1 MNPLPFLLLLL
12 LGSSAAFAQTT
23 KLFSTD
29 HGLSNS
35 LINQVYQ
42 DKKGFIWIA
51 TENGLNKFDGNKF
64 TVYRKLPGDSAT
76 LNSNQLQTLFEDSF
90 GNFWVRA
97 SGLMKYHRDHDTFEE
112 VFIADE
118 AGKRIYP
125 SITSICE
132 RKNGDVWFASS
143 GLGLFS
149 VKRGESEC
157 RLAAPLNKRLSSLFL
172 TAVYEDSD
180 NRLWVGT
187 DNSGLNVYAFD
198 TDELHIYTASS
209 DEQNR
214 ITSDAISSI
223 CGDDSGSVFVGTLDG
238 GLNKLEAHG
247 TKITHIHGSD
257 GNRHTSVKTLLFDRA
272 GRLYAGTDGNGIKV
286 YNPQKQALEAYE
298 PFSSP
303 FDFHKAKVHSLM
315 EDKEGNIWAGIF
327 QKGVFFIPA
336 NPNGF
341 RYVGY
346 KSFKKNR
353 IGTNCVMSIYKS
365 SDGAVWVGTDNDG
378 LYAIHNQG
386 VKHYENT
393 DQPTSVP
400 NTILCIRETPD
411 GQLWLG
417 SYLNGAALFDR
428 KTGKCR
434 YLNTQTDNSLSS
446 NKIYCMADDKKGG
459 LWIGTHSGGLYKYD
473 VARQSFT
480 AHHFQHGGNESG
492 LSNSWINALLYE
504 EEGLLWIGTF
514 GGLNCL
520 NTMTNTIYAYV
531 KEKSN
536 LPSNTVFSLQKDR
549 QGKIWIGTD
558 EGLACLN
565 KKTGE
570 IKSYTMHDGLPNN
583 EICAIEEDEQGN
595 IWLSTYSGLSRYSP
609 VEDKFTSYYASDGL
623 QGNEFSRGAGF
634 KSADG
639 EIFFGGVNGI
649 TSFVPRQIHSKK
661 ESLDVYITGFQ
672 LFGKPVRWGQ
682 KSGKKEIL
690 NKPLLEA
697 SRITLSPNDNVF
709 SLEFSTLSYANSEG
723 VWYRYRLE
731 NFDPEWMSTPLGANR
746 VAYTNLNPGK
756 YRLLFQAVDKE
767 NKSEIKSVEVIIRSP
782 WYRTAAA
789 KIIYAAGLLLLL
801 YAACRFASA
810 QIKERDK
817 LLRLEHAAQMSEGKL
832 QLFTD
837 ISHEIQ
843 TPMTLIIGPLEKLL
857 MKNTSP
863 ELRNTYL
870 LIYRNAQRILRL
882 INQLMDVRKID
893 RGQMRLKARETDMVG
908 FIKDVMQSF
917 EYLANKKNIRFEL
930 SSEAPSLKVW
940 IDLNSFDKVLFNLFS
955 NALKFTPE
963 GGKVSVALKTGSNAA
978 AEGALKDYFEI
989 KIQDA
994 GMGISSED
1002 MHRIFE
1008 RFYRADNDATRSSL
1022 GTGIGLHLSRSLV
1035 ELQQGVMYAENSADT
1050 GGSCFVI
1057 RMPMGNKH
1065 LRKEEMEAI
1074 SDPPPAALSCLKKD
1088 DLLEAETDP
1097 DELPGVAARTKY
1109 RLLIAENDPEVSNY
1123 IRQELAP
1130 LYKITQAD
1138 NGKDALEAILRDKPD
1153 LLISDVMTPRMDGFT
1168 LCRKVKANVNI
1179 DHIPVILLTSKSGEE
1194 DYAESLDSGAEAC
1207 MVKPFNPEILKKTI
1221 ANILD
1226 NRERLKGK
1234 AQSQSEGRISKI
1246 EMKSFDEILM
1256 EKILKIIN
1264 DNIKNPNLNVEML
1277 SSSVGMSRVHMH
1289 RKLKELTNQSARDFI
1304 RTIRLKQAGELLK
1317 SKKYTISQVSD
1328 AVGFMSFAHFSG
1340 SFKEFYGVSPREY
1353 MESHTGKRT
1362 GKQPPR
1368 RPSPS

>member
-1 MNPLPFLLLLL
+1 MKSLPLYLLLL
-12 LGSSAAFAQTT
+12 LGCNAAAAQTT

-64 TVYRKLPGDSAT
+64 TVYRKIPGDAAT
-76 LNSNQLQTLFEDSF
+76 LNSSQIQTIFEDSF
-90 GNFWVRA
+90 GNFWIRA
-97 SGLMKYHRDHDTFEE
+97 SGLMKYHREFDVFRE
-112 VFIADE
+112 VVISDE

-125 SITSICE
+125 AITSICE

-143 GLGLFS
+143 GLGLLS
-149 VKRGESEC
+149 VKRGETEC
-157 RLAAPLNKRLSSLFL
+157 KLETHLNKRLSSLFL
-172 TAVYEDSD
+172 TAVYEDSE
-180 NRLWVGT
+180 NRLWVGS

-198 TDELHIYTASS
+198 TDALHVYTASS
-209 DEQNR
+209 DEKNR
-214 ITSDAISSI
+214 ITSDAISAI
-223 CGDDSGSVFVGTLDG
+223 CGDGSGAVFVGTLDG
-238 GLNKLEAHG
+238 GLNKFEAHG
-247 TKITHIHGSD
+247 THISPIHGDD
-257 GNRHTSVKTLLFDRA
+257 GNRHISIKTLLFDRA
-272 GRLYAGTDGNGIKV
+272 GQLYAGTDGNGIKV
-286 YNPQKQALEAYE
+286 YNPEKQALEAYE

-303 FDFHKAKVHSLM
+303 FDFHKAKVHSLL
-315 EDKEGNIWAGIF
+315 EDKDGNIWAGIF

-341 RYVGY
+341 NYLGY
-346 KSFKKNR
+346 KSFKKNN
-353 IGTNCVMSIYKS
+353 IGTNCVMAIYKD
-365 SDGAVWVGTDNDG
+365 SDGVTWVGTDNDG
-378 LYAIHNQG
+378 LYAVHEQG
-386 VKHYENT
+386 VAHYENT
-393 DQPTSVP
+393 NHPTSPP
-400 NTILCIRETPD
+400 NTILCIRETSN
-411 GQLWLG
+411 GKLWLG
-417 SYLNGAALFDR
+417 SYLNGLALFD
-428 KTGKCR
+428 KQTGTCR
-434 YLNTQTDNSLSS
+434 YLNTKTDNSLLS
-446 NKIYCMADDKKGG
+446 NKIYCIADDRKGG

-473 VARQSFT
+473 MALQSFT
-480 AHHFQHGGNESG
+480 THHFQHQGNESG
-492 LSNSWINALLYE
+492 LSNNWVNALLYE
-504 EEGLLWIGTF
+504 EEGLLWIGTY

-520 NTMTNTIYAYV
+520 NTMTNTLYAYV

-570 IKSYTMHDGLPNN
+570 IKSYTIHDGLPNN
-583 EICAIEEDEQGN
+583 KICAIEEDESGN
-595 IWLSTYSGLSRYSP
+595 IWLSTYSGISRYSP

-634 KSADG
+634 RSADG

-649 TSFVPRQIHSKK
+649 TSFVPSQIHSQK
-661 ESLDVYITGFQ
+661 EPPDVYITGFY
-672 LFGKPVRWGQ
+672 LFGKPVHKGQ

-690 NKPLLEA
+690 DKPLLDV

-709 SLEFSTLSYANSEG
+709 SFEFSTLSYANSEG

-731 NFDPEWMSTPLGANR
+731 NFDVDWMSTPLGATR

-756 YRLLFQAVDKE
+756 YTLLFQAVDKE

-782 WYRTAAA
+782 WYKTAAA
-789 KIIYAAGLLLLL
+789 KIIYVIISLLLL
-801 YAACRFASA
+801 YVSYRVASSH
-810 QIKERDK
+810 IKERDK
-817 LLRLEHAAQMSEGKL
+817 LLRLEHAERMNESKL

-837 ISHEIQ
+837 ISHEIR

-857 MKNTSP
+857 MKNSNP

-882 INQLMDVRKID
+882 INQLMDIRKID

-917 EYLANKKNIRFEL
+917 EYLANKKNISFEL
-930 SSEAPSLKVW
+930 STEAPLLKVW
-940 IDLNSFDKVLFNLFS
+940 IDLNNFDKVLFNLFS
-955 NALKFTPE
+955 NAFKFTPE
-963 GGKVSVALKTGSNAA
+963 GGKVSVGLTTGSDDS
-978 AEGALKDYFEI
+978 AEGALKNYFEI
-989 KIQDA
+989 KIQDT
-994 GMGISSED
+994 GMGISEED
-1002 MHRIFE
+1002 IHRIFE
-1008 RFYRADNDATRSSL
+1008 RFYQIDNDVTRSNL

-1035 ELQQGVMYAENSADT
+1035 ELQQGVIYAENRTDKS
-1050 GGSCFVI
+1050 GSSFVI
-1057 RMPMGNKH
+1057 RMPMGSSH
-1065 LRKEEMEAI
+1065 LRKEELEVI
-1074 SDPPPAALSCLKKD
+1074 PEQSALATFTCLKKD
-1088 DLLEAETDP
+1088 DLFDVEPEP
-1097 DELPGVAARTKY
+1097 DALPSAAARTKY
-1109 RLLIAENDPEVSNY
+1109 RLLIAENDVEVSNY

-1130 LYKITQAD
+1130 LYKITQVD
-1138 NGKDALEAILRDKPD
+1138 NGKDALEATLREKPD
-1153 LLISDVMTPRMDGFT
+1153 LLISDILMPRMDGIT
-1168 LCRKVKANVNI
+1168 LCRKVKSNVNI

-1194 DYAESLDSGAEAC
+1194 DYAEGLDSGAEAYI
-1207 MVKPFNPEILKKTI
+1207 VKPFNPEILKKTI

-1256 EKILKIIN
+1256 EKILKVIN

-1277 SSSVGMSRVHMH
+1277 SSSAGMSRVHMH

-1328 AVGFMSFAHFSG
+1328 AVGFTSFAHFSG

-1353 MESHTGKRT
+1353 MESHTGKRS
-1362 GKQPPR
+1362 GK
-1368 RPSPS
+1368 